1 MKINE
6 IILGTVNEKGYERNF
21 LCTFETFV
29 KKYMPSACENYWE
42 VAEIITE
49 LEKVKGKDN
58 ACCEM
63 YFSPNE
69 TMYVRYCKSIS
80 DLELFITGRYNE
92 TECEFYYE
100 LCDEKCMEILDRLG
114 ISIKDEKIKRSYPH
128 YEKIEREYEQG
139 EILHNL
145 NGSDYRVVEKLTD
158 KDLLLMELK
167 SGNYTVAIGVE
178 YYARYP
184 KKEDVNSELCEKGIE
199 WGHGIYLGNTPSTID
214 FKLIREEYGKS
225 RYMDESEPNEKL
237 MYQVEIEERLARTI
251 EVEAKS
257 MDEATDIVNEQY
269 YNEEIVLDAEDMK
282 DVNLKVV
289 GSRKLTREKLR

>member
-49 LEKVKGKDN
+49 LERVKEKDG
-58 ACCEM
+58 ACCAM

-69 TMYVRYCKSIS
+69 TMYVRYCKSLT
-80 DLELFITGRYNE
+80 DLELFIAGRYNE

-100 LCDEKCMEILDRLG
+100 LIDEKCMELLDRLG
-114 ISIKDEKIKRSYPH
+114 ISIKDGKIKQQYPH
-128 YEKIEREYEQG
+128 YEKLEREYEQG

-145 NGSDYRVVEKLTD
+145 NGNDYRVVEKLTD
-158 KDLLLMELK
+158 KNLLLMELK
-167 SGNYTVAIGVE
+167 SGNFTVAIGVE
-178 YYARYP
+178 FYARYP
-184 KKEDVNSELCEKGIE
+184 KQEDANSELCEKGIE
-199 WGHGIYLGNTPSTID
+199 WGHGVYLGNTPSTID
-214 FKLIREEYGKS
+214 FNYIRNEYGS
-225 RYMDESEPNEKL
+225 RPIDESEPGEKRT
-237 MYQVEIEERLARTI
+237 YKVEIGERLARTI
-251 EVEAKS
+251 EVDAKS
-257 MDEATDIVNEQY
+257 MDEAMNIVNEKY

-282 DVNLKVV
+282 EVNLKVV
-289 GSRKLTREKLR
+289 GSRALTREKTR